1 MGGGVIFMPPVRS
14 VWRIAMDYTRMHEN
28 GLSTDGRTQAV
39 VDRIRR
45 EQGVPAGVELSG
57 DSPRPTMN
65 SVGA

>member
-1 MGGGVIFMPPVRS
+1 
-14 VWRIAMDYTRMHEN
+14 MDYTRMHEN